1 MLSPGSSPSTR
12 NGLENPDAA
21 LVGFSAVIGG
31 GKQEQNCVQNTCGT
45 SWCILEHQDQVLGLK
60 SGFSQHVMRREGVIG
75 FVLKLLCILDDSPVQ
90 GQTEALFF
98 LKAVHFANGET
109 KHRSLM
115 IQLYGAGGGT
125 GSSSSCAEG
134 SSGYFGFFASGLCF
148 Y

>member
-1 MLSPGSSPSTR
+1 M
-12 NGLENPDAA
+12 ENPDAA

-98 LKAVHFANGET
+98 LKAVQMEKPST
-109 KHRSLM
+109 
-115 IQLYGAGGGT
+115 GAW
-125 GSSSSCAEG
+125 
-134 SSGYFGFFASGLCF
+134 
-148 Y
+148 